1 LRRPG
6 PFFSASTVHWMVSS
20 PRLKLV
26 AQIITFPPTRTCE
39 RGFMDSRTI
48 SAWGVDWAW
57 GLLLILLIV
66 VFHARC
72 LGFIGKEIDAK
83 RRNAGRLVSLW
94 SSPTFII
101 GGTALAATILHGIEG
116 TVWAGAFR
124 LLRALPDN
132 KSAMLYSLNAMT
144 SYGHTNIHLAP
155 GWEMMG
161 ALEALN
167 GWILFGLTTAFLFNV
182 IQKSLSQT

>member
-1 LRRPG
+1 
-6 PFFSASTVHWMVSS
+6 
-20 PRLKLV
+20 
-26 AQIITFPPTRTCE
+26 
-39 RGFMDSRTI
+39 MDSRI
-48 SAWGVDWAW
+48 IPAWGADWAW

-83 RRNAGRLVSLW
+83 RRNAGRLGSLW

-116 TVWAGAFR
+116 TVWAGAYR
-124 LLRALPDN
+124 LLGALPDN

-144 SYGHTNIHLAP
+144 SYGHANIYLAP

-167 GWILFGLTTAFLFNV
+167 GWILFGLTTAFLFNI
-182 IQKSLSQT
+182 IQKSWSQT